1 MVAPQASAV
10 LACAR
15 DIALA
20 GIGHNA
26 LLNHRTVMDEVAR
39 ALASGQD
46 ADRSETVAG
55 AIRQAG

>member
-1 MVAPQASAV
+1 MVAPQASAE

-15 DIALA
+15 NIAMA

-26 LLNHRTVMDEVAR
+26 LLNSRAVMDEVAR
-39 ALASGQD
+39 TLASGQV
-46 ADRSETVAG
+46 ADRSQTVAG